1 MWPPPRRHRAER
13 APLCGWR
20 VARRAHRGK
29 CARPP
34 GTAPGRYHARGPQA
48 GSGERGSGA
57 HSAAA
62 AAAGAER
69 PGHSLPWGAACWWR
83 DTANAQHTVASTHP
97 AVDPVRQVL
106 SEAQRGFATC
116 PGPRSGDLRWLGLQQ
131 LPPVPERPPQR
142 PGRRRLRPSPPRRSL
157 RPSPPLLP
165 AAGSAPKWAGRP
177 REPGFPAVPPGA
189 CTRAHTHVR
198 THACTRSQALRPGL
212 RPQPRSPLHL
222 GFTSGLRGQER
233 GLGWAGTLVD
243 SLLDSLVSDLYCVPP
258 Q

>member
-48 GSGERGSGA
+48 GSEERGSGA
-57 HSAAA
+57 HS

-69 PGHSLPWGAACWWR
+69 PGHSLPWGAACRWR

-116 PGPRSGDLRWLGLQQ
+116 PGPRSGDRRWLGLQQ

-157 RPSPPLLP
+157 RPSPPRRT
-165 AAGSAPKWAGRP
+165 SAPP
-177 REPGFPAVPPGA
+177 R
-189 CTRAHTHVR
+189 RR
-198 THACTRSQALRPGL
+198 L
-212 RPQPRSPLHL
+212 RPQVGGASPESPASP
-222 GFTSGLRGQER
+222 GFRQVLARAR
-233 GLGWAGTLVD
+233 TLTYARMHAHAHKPFV
-243 SLLDSLVSDLYCVPP
+243 LV
-258 Q
+258 